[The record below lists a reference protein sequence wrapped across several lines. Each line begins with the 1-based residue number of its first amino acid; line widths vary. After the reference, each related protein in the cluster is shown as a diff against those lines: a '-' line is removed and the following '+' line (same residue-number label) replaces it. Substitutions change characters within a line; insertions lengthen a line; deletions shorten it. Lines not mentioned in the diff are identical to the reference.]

1 MSTPDTTVAA
11 QVDELLRRSS
21 LRVEQQRIHVAEL
34 TDYQALRAEG
44 VLTEM
49 LASIDRLT
57 EYRAKLRHREHRHQ
71 EHHRNA
77 PLQSRADLQS

>member
-1 MSTPDTTVAA
+1 MNTADTKVTA

-34 TDYQALRAEG
+34 VDHQALRAEG

-49 LASIDRLT
+49 LATIDRLT
-57 EYRAKLRHREHRHQ
+57 EYRAKLPH
-71 EHHRNA
+71 
-77 PLQSRADLQS
+77 